1 MSSAINGGCLF
12 AADPEKAFDRQAIF
26 WAPEA
31 LSTVLS
37 LQEADAS
44 GETGPVGIL
53 TGLDADRQAAKGA
66 EGQEP
71 VGSMREVGARNSSLY
86 SFVMVIRVVGNGI

>member
-1 MSSAINGGCLF
+1 MTKDQGQMTK
-12 AADPEKAFDRQAIF
+12 EDRMTKSEWSF
-26 WAPEA
+26 LVGRA
-31 LSTVLS
+31 LGVESWMATCR
-37 LQEADAS
+37 
-44 GETGPVGIL
+44 PVGIL